1 MLTTYL
7 SSSNYKYLTCFMLC
21 ITQVKRTIEQS
32 SDVAAKKQ
40 RFDENESLRMRQQF
54 QMKMAA
60 PKVTSI
66 TSNIDR

>member
-1 MLTTYL
+1 
-7 SSSNYKYLTCFMLC
+7 MLC